1 MHAHC
6 TDWNAPVRPR
16 GRPLSTIIASTKT
29 SVKARPSPMS
39 VNSTTP
45 ETSVKLTAPTTG
57 RVTENVSIGPWEIR
71 EPEARMSPASA
82 ASPDVIRK

>member
-1 MHAHC
+1 
-6 TDWNAPVRPR
+6 
-16 GRPLSTIIASTKT
+16 
-29 SVKARPSPMS
+29 MS